1 MKGKLTLDYFLEWI
15 SLAVA
20 CTVVAA
26 VVYTFGIGKH
36 YVIPTALLVM
46 AIVLANIGYHG
57 LQNRLWARS
66 LLFWIAA
73 VLFAHTFFALFWA
86 KAPRDLLGQ
95 GFVPIYGC
103 VCLLLDIWHSGMLD
117 LLLLQ
122 ARTASPILSS
132 WFPFFLFQ

>member
-15 SLAVA
+15 SMAAACAVG
-20 CTVVAA
+20 VA
-26 VVYTFGIGKH
+26 VIYTFVIGKH

-66 LLFWIAA
+66 LLFWIGA
-73 VLFAHTFFALFWA
+73 VIFAHTFFALFWA

-95 GFVPIYGC
+95 GFIPVYSF
-103 VCLLLDIWHSGMLD
+103 VCLLFGYLALRYVRFAFVTKEHN
-117 LLLLQ
+117 
-122 ARTASPILSS
+122 
-132 WFPFFLFQ
+132 